1 MLTDP
6 CRAPPSSPA
15 AAADETVIEANGKM
29 IVVESDGTII
39 IGGPEAVARAQAK
52 NDALEAAPEFVEV
65 EYLTGRA
72 NAVQKHFG
80 SALGADDFMQ
90 RVEMALFAFGF
101 TGDNS
106 IGEGTVCWS
115 LMPWMLRRRP
125 PPPAAGLPNAMP
137 WFYSHGEPVSG

>member
-1 MLTDP
+1 MED
-6 CRAPPSSPA
+6 ASQ
-15 AAADETVIEANGKM
+15 VIDAGDKM
-29 IVVESDGTII
+29 IIVEPSGTII
-39 IGGPEAVARAQAK
+39 IGGPEAVARAQAAE
-52 NDALEAAPEFVEV
+52 NEVVSDAAEI

-137 WFYSHGEPVSG
+137 WCYSHGEPVSG